1 MAWVESLPADRRE
14 KDSKLLRR
22 QHNQNWVII
31 RCGDRRADESRVTRV
46 ALGQLDGS
54 PFGGSFPLASS
65 FIHSTNS
72 SNHVEQARHDHA
84 HILRD
89 EEMET

>member
-1 MAWVESLPADRRE
+1 M
-14 KDSKLLRR
+14 
-22 QHNQNWVII
+22 
-31 RCGDRRADESRVTRV
+31 TRV